1 MEALRPD
8 PTYDPETV
16 EEIDA
21 AAGADAPT
29 EWVPEEND
37 AAIVSR
43 YLRAHR
49 YYAAECSRVL
59 AAAQAERERVNVWE
73 QRHLSRH
80 DNGLRYIA
88 HILGLY
94 LRSTGQR
101 KVDLPAGVISWRKGR
116 ERVEIPDPAAFV
128 AAHRGTDLVRT
139 KEEPDKA
146 AVMAVVKNTG
156 EIPACADIVRGD
168 DTLNISTE

>member
-21 AAGADAPT
+21 AAVENVPT
-29 EWVPEEND
+29 KWIPEDNDIEN
-37 AAIVSR
+37 ASR

-49 YYAAECSRVL
+49 YYAAERARVL
-59 AAAQAERERVNVWE
+59 SAAQAERDRVSAWE
-73 QRHLSRH
+73 QRHLARADS
-80 DNGLRYIA
+80 GLRYIA
-88 HILGLY
+88 HILELY

-101 KVDLPAGVISWRKGR
+101 KVDLPAGTISWRKGR
-116 ERVEIPDPAAFV
+116 ERIEIPDPAAFV

-146 AVMAVVKNTG
+146 AVMARLKNTG
-156 EIPACADIVRGD
+156 EIPNGSDVVRGE

>member
-8 PTYDPETV
+8 PTYELETV

-21 AAGADAPT
+21 AAAEDAPT
-29 EWVPEEND
+29 EWVPEDND
-37 AAIVSR
+37 AATVSR

-49 YYAAECSRVL
+49 YYEIECARVV
-59 AAAQAERERVNVWE
+59 AAAKTERDRVSAWE
-73 QRHLSRH
+73 QRHLRRADS
-80 DNGLRYIA
+80 GLRYIA

-101 KVDLPAGVISWRKGR
+101 KVDLPAGTISWRKGR
-116 ERVEIPDPAAFV
+116 EHIEIPDPAAFV

-156 EIPACADIVRGD
+156 EIPACADIVRGE
-168 DTLNISTE
+168 DTLNINTE